1 MKALGSAAMF
11 GLVSL
16 SLAQP
21 AVADSANG
29 MKLHNEECIRCHTS
43 EVYTREDRRVQSLGA
58 LQHQVSVCISAVGVT
73 WFDEEAGDVVDY
85 LNANF
90 YKFE

>member
-1 MKALGSAAMF
+1 MKALNTAAMLA
-11 GLVSL
+11 LVSL

-21 AVADSANG
+21 VVADSVNG
-29 MKLHNEECIRCHTS
+29 KKLHDEECIRCHAG
-43 EVYTREDRRVQSLGA
+43 EVYTREDRRVQSLEA

-85 LNANF
+85 LNENF